1 MAEQA
6 AHILIVDD
14 NRVNRLLLSRSVTLL
29 GYQASVA
36 ENGRDAM
43 EQLRTTPFDLALLD
57 IEMPE
62 MDGFEVLEA
71 IKHDKRLRDLPVIV
85 TSSVEGIESIV
96 RCIELGAEDYLSKPV
111 NQVLLKA
118 RLSSSLEK
126 KRLRDQQKDLLA
138 RFATSEVAED
148 LQQSGFALGGHRVH
162 ASVLF
167 CDIRGFTSLS
177 ENQPPEETIELL
189 NVYYTLMFEAID
201 SQGGIVSLMVGDG
214 LMALFGAP
222 KPLDN
227 PAKCAVTAA
236 QDMLALIEQFSVE
249 RESAGKSAIKIGIGI
264 ATGEVVAGYAG
275 TQNRAT
281 YTCIGD
287 KVNLASR
294 LEAHTK
300 LAACD
305 VLVDSATF
313 DGLDGKVAAKT
324 IRGVTL
330 KGFSDPLD
338 IFAIEGG

>member
-1 MAEQA
+1 MVEYA

-14 NRVNRLLLSRSVTLL
+14 NRVNRLLLSRSVELL
-29 GYQASVA
+29 GYRAAVA
-36 ENGRDAM
+36 ENGRVAM
-43 EQLRTTPFDLALLD
+43 ELLRSQQFDLALLD

-71 IKHDKRLRDLPVIV
+71 IKLDPALRDLPVIV

-96 RCIELGAEDYLSKPV
+96 RCVELGAEDYLSKPV

-126 KRLRDQQKDLLA
+126 KRLRDQQKELLA
-138 RFATSEVAED
+138 RFATSEVAQD
-148 LQQSGFALGGHRVH
+148 LQESGFAIGGRRVH
-162 ASVLF
+162 ASILF

-177 ENQPPEETIELL
+177 ENQSPEETIELL

-201 SQGGIVSLMVGDG
+201 SQGGIVSLMIGDG

-222 KPLDN
+222 SPLEN
-227 PAKCAVTAA
+227 NAKCAVSAA
-236 QDMLALIEQFSVE
+236 QDMLALMDQFNQD
-249 RESAGKSAIKIGIGI
+249 RGAAGKPAIKIGIGI

-275 TQNRAT
+275 TQSRAT

-294 LEAHTK
+294 LEAYTK
-300 LAACD
+300 DAARALLID
-305 VLVDSATF
+305 EMTF
-313 DGLDGKVAAKT
+313 VALDGKVAAEP
-324 IRGVTL
+324 IRGVAL
-330 KGFSDPLD
+330 KGFSDLLD
-338 IFAIEGG
+338 IYSIDVL

>member
-1 MAEQA
+1 MGDHAGR
-6 AHILIVDD
+6 ILIVDD
-14 NRVNRLLLSRSVTLL
+14 NRVNRLLLSRSVELL
-29 GYQASVA
+29 GYHASVA
-36 ENGRDAM
+36 ENGRVAM
-43 EQLRTTPFDLALLD
+43 DQLRAGQFDLALLD

-71 IKHDKRLRDLPVIV
+71 IKRDPALRDLPVIV

-96 RCIELGAEDYLSKPV
+96 RCVELGAEDYLPKPV

-126 KRLRDQQKDLLA
+126 KRLRDQQKELLA
-138 RFATSEVAED
+138 RFATSEVAQD
-148 LQQSGFALGGHRVH
+148 LQESEFALGGRRVH

-167 CDIRGFTSLS
+167 CDIRGFTSLTES
-177 ENQPPEETIELL
+177 QSPEETIELL

-201 SQGGIVSLMVGDG
+201 NQGGVVSLMIGDG

-222 KPLDN
+222 KPREN
-227 PAKCAVTAA
+227 TAKCAVSTA
-236 QDMLALIEQFSVE
+236 QDMLLLIEQFNQE
-249 RESAGKSAIKIGIGI
+249 RDGAGKPQIKIGIGI

-300 LAACD
+300 TAACE
-305 VLVDSATF
+305 VLVDQATF
-313 DGLDGKVAAKT
+313 AALEGKVVARL
-324 IRGVTL
+324 INGVAL
-330 KGFSDPLD
+330 NGFSDLQS
-338 IFAIEGG
+338 FYSIEAL